1 MRIVLKWCYNSPVN
15 NANKGFIMKTLH
27 AIFSNVHKGAI
38 FFGFDTV
45 TMPVLTGGK
54 KNPMQGR
61 IKKIMTGA
69 QAMANAN
76 YEKGRNKQLI
86 AAGFKPTFK
95 TQARR
100 WGKYAFA
107 GLPIVEHKGAAYLVT
122 SILKAGKVSYLL
134 DDKPIDAA
142 DITGLKESKGTN
154 IDEKEVARQLAE
166 MTDEQRLVVAANAY
180 SIEAA
185 MSNPDSIDVS
195 VEILAAARDN
205 TKPLFPRDFK
215 AESITTLRISGKAHT
230 GIVATVS

>member
-1 MRIVLKWCYNSPVN
+1 
-15 NANKGFIMKTLH
+15 MKTLH

-45 TMPVLTGGK
+45 TTPVLTGGK

-61 IKKIMTGA
+61 IQKVMMGA

-86 AAGFKPTFK
+86 ASGFKPTFK

-107 GLPIVEHKGAAYLVT
+107 GLPIVEHKEAAYLVT

-134 DDKPIDAA
+134 DGQPIDAG
-142 DITGLKESKGTN
+142 DIIGLKESKGTN
-154 IDEKEVARQLAE
+154 IDEKAVVAQLAD
-166 MTDEQRLVVAANAY
+166 MTDEETRIVAANAY
-180 SIEAA
+180 SINDAL
-185 MSNPDSIDVS
+185 SNPDSASVS
-195 VEILAAARDN
+195 ADILEAARDA

-215 AESITTLRISGKAHT
+215 AESITTIRISGQTFTDISA
-230 GIVATVS
+230 AMS